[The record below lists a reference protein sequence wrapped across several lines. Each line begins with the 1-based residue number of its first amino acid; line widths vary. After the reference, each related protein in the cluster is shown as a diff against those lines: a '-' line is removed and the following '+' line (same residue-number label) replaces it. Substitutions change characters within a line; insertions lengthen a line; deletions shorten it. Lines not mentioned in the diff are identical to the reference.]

1 MNIGFIGTG
10 KITTSVIQGLF
21 RSKIKLKQIL
31 ISERNKKNSSA
42 LSKQF
47 KKVKVVKNNQDI
59 INNSSWVF
67 IAVVPTVAKKILQ
80 ELTFKKNQTVV
91 SFVSTLNM
99 NYLKKTIRPATSI
112 VKAAPLPTIASTL
125 GPIILFPNNAKVTKF
140 FNHLGMAIVA
150 KNEQENNHLWAMTAT
165 MATFFEYCNTLESW
179 LVKRKVNPNKAKDLI
194 ASLMFGLSHSMLLS
208 KTKTKQLVSDYQTK
222 KGINEEFLKG
232 LKQSGTFNA
241 MNSNLNKILQRIK
254 KAND

>member
-21 RSKIKLKQIL
+21 RSNIKLKQIL

-241 MNSNLNKILQRIK
+241 MNSNLTKILERIK

>member
-194 ASLMFGLSHSMLLS
+194 ANLLFGLSHCMLLS

-241 MNSNLNKILQRIK
+241 MNSNLTKILERIK

>member
-10 KITTSVIQGLF
+10 KITTSIIQGLF

-241 MNSNLNKILQRIK
+241 MNSNLTKILERIK

>member
-150 KNEQENNHLWAMTAT
+150 KNEQENNHLWAITAT

-241 MNSNLNKILQRIK
+241 MNSNLTKILERIK

>member
-99 NYLKKTIRPATSI
+99 NYLKKTIQPATNI
-112 VKAAPLPTIASTL
+112 VKAAPLPTIASKL
-125 GPIILFPNNAKVTKF
+125 GPIILLPNNAKVTKF

-241 MNSNLNKILQRIK
+241 MNSNLTKILERIK

>member
-150 KNEQENNHLWAMTAT
+150 KNEQENNHLWTMTAT

-241 MNSNLNKILQRIK
+241 MNSNLTKILERIK

>member
-31 ISERNKKNSSA
+31 ISERNKKSSSA

-47 KKVKVVKNNQDI
+47 KKIKVVKNNQEI
-59 INNSSWVF
+59 IDSSSWVF
-67 IAVVPTVAKKILQ
+67 IAVVPTVAKKILK
-80 ELTFKKNQTVV
+80 ELTFKKKQTVV

-99 NYLKKTIRPATSI
+99 NYLKKILHPAANI
-112 VKAAPLPTIASTL
+112 IKAAPLPTIESKL
-125 GPIILFPNNAKVTKF
+125 GPIILFPKNTKVTNF
-140 FNHLGMAIVA
+140 FNNLGMAIVA
-150 KNEQENNHLWAMTAT
+150 KNEQENNYLWTMTAT
-165 MATFFEYCNTLESW
+165 MSTFFEYCNTLESW
-179 LVKRKVNPNKAKDLI
+179 LVKRKVNSSKAKDLV

-208 KTKTKQLVSDYQTK
+208 KTKTKQGVGDYQTK

-232 LKQSGTFNA
+232 LKKSKTFHN
-241 MNSNLNKILQRIK
+241 MNSNLTKIFERIK
-254 KAND
+254 KGND

>member
-241 MNSNLNKILQRIK
+241 MNSNLTKILERIK